1 MKKKQSEI
9 IEWKD
14 LQVGDFI
21 ESNYNKMFCFKRD
34 GGMLDGPSCLGINK
48 FNSTGKPPIAYVS
61 SGIVEYTRM
70 KPTKSFIKLCKKL
83 LKLNLTDYRLDNLSY
98 IEALAA
104 LKKYD

>member
-1 MKKKQSEI
+1 MKKKNPNI
-9 IEWKD
+9 IEWAN

-34 GGMLDGPSCLGINK
+34 GGMLGGPSCLGLNK
-48 FNSTGKPPIAYVS
+48 FDPKAKPPIAYVS
-61 SGIVEYTRM
+61 SGILEYTRM

-83 LKLNLTDYRLDNLSY
+83 LDINYNEYHLDNLSY
-98 IEALAA
+98 VEALAA